1 MAVLTLD
8 DLSLAFRGVHVLDK
22 VSRTIEPG
30 EKIGL
35 LGRNGTGKTTL
46 LRLVDG
52 SQEPDSGTCVLAG
65 GKRASFLPQ
74 EVPVDMVGQ
83 VLEVVQEAL
92 QSQVAEGRIEEWESE
107 TKSQKI
113 IDLMGLDSDGDI
125 QTLSAGRKRRVLLAR
140 SLVTEPDLL
149 MLDEPTNHLDLE
161 AIEWLEKFLSSWRGT
176 LLFVTHDRGFLR
188 RVANRIWELDR
199 GQLYAWECDYDV
211 FLERKAAAIEAE
223 GKQNALFDKR
233 LAEEEVWIRQGI
245 KARRTRNE
253 GRVRALKQMREE
265 RQQRREQPGKANIA
279 IQESGR
285 SGTLVCKAA
294 DLCFGY
300 ADEPVIS
307 DFSTTILR
315 GDKVGFIGPN
325 GCGKTT
331 LLRLLLQ
338 ELEPQTGSV
347 RLGTKLAVR
356 YFDQLRGQLDFEN
369 SVVEQINGGNDF
381 VTIDGN
387 RRHVISY
394 LQDFLFTADRA
405 RLPVKF
411 LSGGERN
418 RLLLAKLFARP
429 ANVLVLDEPTND
441 LDLETL
447 ELLEQRL
454 VDFQG
459 TVLAVSHDREFLDNV
474 VTSVIA
480 FDQGSVQEYVGG
492 YSDWIRQRGVVE
504 SPRKSCRSLQKKSSA
519 SLEPEK
525 LKPRKLSYKEKRELE
540 QLPAQI
546 EKMESD
552 VAALHEEM
560 ADASF
565 YRRPAQ
571 EIATTQ
577 KSLQELEDRMAIAYA
592 RWQDLEKNSH

>member
-46 LRLVDG
+46 LRLIAG

-65 GKRASFLPQ
+65 GKWASFLPQ

-92 QSQVAEGRIEEWESE
+92 RSQVVEGRIEDWEAE

-140 SLVTEPDLL
+140 ALVTEPDLL

-161 AIEWLEKFLSSWRGT
+161 AIEWLEKFLSNWRGT

-199 GQLYAWECDYDV
+199 GQLFAWECDYDV

-356 YFDQLRGQLDFEN
+356 YFDQLRGQLDFEK

-387 RRHVISY
+387 RRHVFSY
-394 LQDFLFTADRA
+394 LQDFLFTADRV

-504 SPRKSCRSLQKKSSA
+504 SPRKSLRSLQEKSSA

-525 LKPRKLSYKEKRELE
+525 LKPRKLSFKEKRELE

-546 EKMESD
+546 EKMEAD
-552 VAALHEEM
+552 VAGLHEEM

-571 EIATTQ
+571 EIAMTQ

-592 RWQDLEKNSH
+592 RWQDLEKNSQ

>member
-46 LRLVDG
+46 LRLIAG

-65 GKRASFLPQ
+65 GKWASFLPQ

-92 QSQVAEGRIEEWESE
+92 RSQVVEGRIEDWEAE

-140 SLVTEPDLL
+140 ALVTEPDLL

-161 AIEWLEKFLSSWRGT
+161 AIEWLEKFLSNWRGT

-199 GQLYAWECDYDV
+199 GQLFAWECDYDV

-294 DLCFGY
+294 GLCFGY
-300 ADEPVIS
+300 ANEPVIS

-356 YFDQLRGQLDFEN
+356 YFDQLRGQLDFEK

-387 RRHVISY
+387 RRHV
-394 LQDFLFTADRA
+394 FTADRV

-504 SPRKSCRSLQKKSSA
+504 SPRKSLRSLQKKSSA

-525 LKPRKLSYKEKRELE
+525 LKPRKLSFKEKRELE
-540 QLPAQI
+540 QLPARI
-546 EKMESD
+546 EKMEAD
-552 VAALHEEM
+552 VAGLHEEM

-571 EIATTQ
+571 EIAMTQ

-592 RWQDLEKNSH
+592 RWQDLEKNSQ

>member
-8 DLSLAFRGVHVLDK
+8 DLSLAFRGVHVLDN

-46 LRLVDG
+46 LRLIAG
-52 SQEPDSGTCVLAG
+52 SQEPDAGACVLAS
-65 GKRASFLPQ
+65 GKTVSFLPQ
-74 EVPVDMVGQ
+74 EVPVDLVGR
-83 VLEVVQEAL
+83 VLEVVQDAL
-92 QSQVAEGRIEEWESE
+92 GSQVAGGQIEEWEAE
-107 TKSQKI
+107 AKSQKI
-113 IDLMGLDSDGDI
+113 IDLMGLDADGDI

-140 SLVTEPDLL
+140 ALVTDPDLL

-161 AIEWLEKFLSSWRGT
+161 AIEWLEKFLSSWRGA

-188 RVANRIWELDR
+188 RVANSIWELDR
-199 GQLYAWECDYDV
+199 GHLSAWECEYDV
-211 FLERKAAAIEAE
+211 FLKRKAAAIEVE
-223 GKQNALFDKR
+223 EKQNALFDKR
-233 LAEEEVWIRQGI
+233 LAEEEAWIRQGI

-265 RQQRREQPGKANIA
+265 RRQRREQPGKANIA

-285 SGTLVCKAA
+285 SGTLVCKATGV
-294 DLCFGY
+294 CFSY
-300 ADEPVIS
+300 ADNLIINR
-307 DFSTTILR
+307 FSTTILR

-338 ELEPQTGSV
+338 DLEPQEGSV
-347 RLGTKLAVR
+347 RLGTQLEVR
-356 YFDQLRGQLDFEN
+356 YFDQLRGQLDFEQT
-369 SVVEQINGGNDF
+369 VVEQINGGNDF

-459 TVLAVSHDREFLDNV
+459 TVLTVSHDREFLDHV

-480 FDQGSVQEYVGG
+480 FDQGTVQEYVGG
-492 YSDWIRQRGVVE
+492 YTDWIRQRGAVE
-504 SPRKSCRSLQKKSSA
+504 PAKESLNS
-519 SLEPEK
+519 PEK
-525 LKPRKLSYKEKRELE
+525 KTATHPAPEQQKPKKLSYKEKRELE
-540 QLPAQI
+540 HLPAQI
-546 EKMESD
+546 EQMEAD
-552 VAALHEEM
+552 IAELHEAM
-560 ADASF
+560 LDASF
-565 YRRPAQ
+565 YRRPAE
-571 EIATTQ
+571 EIASTQ
-577 KSLQELEDRMAIAYA
+577 KSLQELESRVAAAYA
-592 RWQDLEKNSH
+592 RWQQLEQITQ

>member
-46 LRLVDG
+46 LRLIAG

-65 GKRASFLPQ
+65 GKWASFLPQ

-92 QSQVAEGRIEEWESE
+92 RSQVVEGRIEDWEAE

-140 SLVTEPDLL
+140 ALVTEPDLL

-161 AIEWLEKFLSSWRGT
+161 AIEWLEKFLSNWRGT

-199 GQLYAWECDYDV
+199 GQLFAWDCDYDV

-294 DLCFGY
+294 GLCFGY

-394 LQDFLFTADRA
+394 LQDFLFTADRV

-447 ELLEQRL
+447 ELLEQKL

-504 SPRKSCRSLQKKSSA
+504 SPRKSLRSLQKKSSA

-540 QLPAQI
+540 QLPARI
-546 EKMESD
+546 EKMEAD

-560 ADASF
+560 ADTSF
-565 YRRPAQ
+565 YRRPAK
-571 EIATTQ
+571 EIASTQ
-577 KSLQELEDRMAIAYA
+577 KSLQELEDRLAIAYA
-592 RWQDLEKNSH
+592 RWQDLEQNSQ

>member
-8 DLSLAFRGVHVLDK
+8 DLSLAFRGVHVLDN

-46 LRLVDG
+46 LRLIAG
-52 SQEPDSGTCVLAG
+52 SQEPDAGACVLAS
-65 GKRASFLPQ
+65 GKTVSFLPQ
-74 EVPVDMVGQ
+74 EVPVDMVGR
-83 VLEVVQEAL
+83 VLGVVQEAL
-92 QSQVAEGRIEEWESE
+92 ESQITDGQIEAWEAE

-140 SLVTEPDLL
+140 ALVTEPDLL

-161 AIEWLEKFLSSWRGT
+161 AIEWLEKFLTNWRGT

-199 GQLYAWECDYDV
+199 GQLFAWECEYDV
-211 FLERKAAAIEAE
+211 FLKRKAAALEAE
-223 GKQNALFDKR
+223 EKQNALFDKR

-253 GRVRALKQMREE
+253 GRVRALKQMRQE
-265 RQQRREQPGKANIA
+265 RQQRREQPGKATLT
-279 IQESGR
+279 IQESTR

-294 DLCFGY
+294 GLSFGY
-300 ADEPVIS
+300 AEELVI
-307 DFSTTILR
+307 DAFSTTILR
-315 GDKVGFIGPN
+315 GDKVGFVGPN

-331 LLRLLLQ
+331 LLRLLLE
-338 ELEPQTGSV
+338 ELEPSAGSV
-347 RLGTKLAVR
+347 RLGTQLNIR
-356 YFDQLRGQLDFEN
+356 YFDQLRDQLDFEQT
-369 SVVEQINGGNDF
+369 VVEQINGGNDF

-387 RRHVISY
+387 QRHVISY
-394 LQDFLFTADRA
+394 LQDFLFTAERT
-405 RLPVKF
+405 RMPVKF

-418 RLLLAKLFARP
+418 RLLLAKLFSRP

-459 TVLAVSHDREFLDNV
+459 TVLVVSHDREFLDNV

-480 FDQGSVQEYVGG
+480 FESGRVREYVGG
-492 YSDWIRQRGVVE
+492 YSDWLRQRE
-504 SPRKSCRSLQKKSSA
+504 AAALPQKQSA
-519 SLEPEK
+519 SSRKK
-525 LKPRKLSYKEKRELE
+525 LTTVQDVPKKKVQKLSYKDSRELE

-546 EKMESD
+546 ESLETEIGT
-552 VAALHEEM
+552 LHRRM

-565 YRRPAQ
+565 YRHSAE
-571 EIATTQ
+571 EIATAQ
-577 KSLQELEDRMAIAYA
+577 KRLRELETNVAAAYLRWQELE
-592 RWQDLEKNSH
+592 QVVE

>member
-46 LRLVDG
+46 LRLIAG

-140 SLVTEPDLL
+140 ALVTEPDLL

-161 AIEWLEKFLSSWRGT
+161 AIEWLEKFLSNWRGT

-199 GQLYAWECDYDV
+199 GQLFAWECDYDV
-211 FLERKAAAIEAE
+211 FLKRKAAAIEAE
-223 GKQNALFDKR
+223 EKQNALFDKR

-294 DLCFGY
+294 GLCFGY
-300 ADEPVIS
+300 ANEPVIS

-338 ELEPQTGSV
+338 ELEPQAGSV

-474 VTSVIA
+474 VTSVIV
-480 FDQGSVQEYVGG
+480 FDQGTVQEYVGG
-492 YSDWIRQRGVVE
+492 YSDWIRQRGGVE
-504 SPRKSCRSLQKKSSA
+504 SAKKASRSLQKKLSA
-519 SLEPEK
+519 SLDPEK
-525 LKPRKLSYKEKRELE
+525 PKPQKLSYKEKRELE
-540 QLPAQI
+540 HLPVQI
-546 EKMESD
+546 EKMEAD
-552 VAALHEEM
+552 VASLHEEM
-560 ADASF
+560 ADTSF
-565 YRRPAQ
+565 YHRPAQ
-571 EIATTQ
+571 EIAAAQ
-577 KSLQELEDRMAIAYA
+577 KSLQEFEARLATAYA
-592 RWQDLEKNSH
+592 RWQDLEQNT

>member
-1 MAVLTLD
+1 M
-8 DLSLAFRGVHVLDK
+8 
-22 VSRTIEPG
+22 
-30 EKIGL
+30 
-35 LGRNGTGKTTL
+35 
-46 LRLVDG
+46 
-52 SQEPDSGTCVLAG
+52 
-65 GKRASFLPQ
+65 
-74 EVPVDMVGQ
+74 
-83 VLEVVQEAL
+83 
-92 QSQVAEGRIEEWESE
+92 
-107 TKSQKI
+107 
-113 IDLMGLDSDGDI
+113 
-125 QTLSAGRKRRVLLAR
+125 
-140 SLVTEPDLL
+140 
-149 MLDEPTNHLDLE
+149 
-161 AIEWLEKFLSSWRGT
+161 
-176 LLFVTHDRGFLR
+176 
-188 RVANRIWELDR
+188 ANRIWELDR
-199 GQLYAWECDYDV
+199 GQLFAWECDYDV
-211 FLERKAAAIEAE
+211 FLKRKAAAIEAE
-223 GKQNALFDKR
+223 EKQNALFDKR

-294 DLCFGY
+294 GLCFGY
-300 ADEPVIS
+300 TEEPVIS

-338 ELEPQTGSV
+338 EIEPQTGSV

-356 YFDQLRGQLDFEN
+356 YFDQLRGQLNFEN

-474 VTSVIA
+474 VTSVIV
-480 FDQGSVQEYVGG
+480 FDQGSVREYVGG

-504 SPRKSCRSLQKKSSA
+504 SPKKQSRSLQKKSLVS
-519 SLEPEK
+519 SEPEK
-525 LKPRKLSYKEKRELE
+525 RKPQKLSYKEQRELE
-540 QLPAQI
+540 KLPTQI
-546 EKMESD
+546 EKMEAD

-560 ADASF
+560 VDASF

-571 EIATTQ
+571 EIATAQ
-577 KSLQELEDRMAIAYA
+577 KSLQGLEERLEAAYA
-592 RWQDLEKNSH
+592 RWQDLEQDPQ

>member
-46 LRLVDG
+46 LRLIAG

-92 QSQVAEGRIEEWESE
+92 RSQVAEGRIEDWEAE

-140 SLVTEPDLL
+140 ALVTEPDLL

-161 AIEWLEKFLSSWRGT
+161 AIEWLEKFLSNWRGT

-199 GQLYAWECDYDV
+199 GQLFAWECDYDV

-356 YFDQLRGQLDFEN
+356 YFDQLRGQLDFEK

-387 RRHVISY
+387 RRHVFSY
-394 LQDFLFTADRA
+394 LQDFLFTADRV

-504 SPRKSCRSLQKKSSA
+504 SPRKSLRSLQKKSSA

-525 LKPRKLSYKEKRELE
+525 LKPRKLSFKEKRELE

-546 EKMESD
+546 EKMEAD
-552 VAALHEEM
+552 VAGLHEEM

-571 EIATTQ
+571 EIAMTQ

-592 RWQDLEKNSH
+592 RWQDLEKNSQ

>member
-1 MAVLTLD
+1 
-8 DLSLAFRGVHVLDK
+8 
-22 VSRTIEPG
+22 
-30 EKIGL
+30 
-35 LGRNGTGKTTL
+35 
-46 LRLVDG
+46 
-52 SQEPDSGTCVLAG
+52 
-65 GKRASFLPQ
+65 
-74 EVPVDMVGQ
+74 MVGQ

-140 SLVTEPDLL
+140 ALVTEPDLL

-161 AIEWLEKFLSSWRGT
+161 AIEWLEKFLSNWRGT

-199 GQLYAWECDYDV
+199 GQLFAWECDYDV
-211 FLERKAAAIEAE
+211 FLKRKAAAIEAE
-223 GKQNALFDKR
+223 EKQNALFDKR

-294 DLCFGY
+294 GLCFGY
-300 ADEPVIS
+300 ANEPVIS

-338 ELEPQTGSV
+338 ELEPQVGSV

-356 YFDQLRGQLDFEN
+356 YFDQLRGSSTLKT
-369 SVVEQINGGNDF
+369 VWL
-381 VTIDGN
+381 N
-387 RRHVISY
+387 RS
-394 LQDFLFTADRA
+394 
-405 RLPVKF
+405 
-411 LSGGERN
+411 
-418 RLLLAKLFARP
+418 
-429 ANVLVLDEPTND
+429 
-441 LDLETL
+441 
-447 ELLEQRL
+447 
-454 VDFQG
+454 
-459 TVLAVSHDREFLDNV
+459 TVAM
-474 VTSVIA
+474 T
-480 FDQGSVQEYVGG
+480 
-492 YSDWIRQRGVVE
+492 
-504 SPRKSCRSLQKKSSA
+504 
-519 SLEPEK
+519 
-525 LKPRKLSYKEKRELE
+525 
-540 QLPAQI
+540 
-546 EKMESD
+546 
-552 VAALHEEM
+552 
-560 ADASF
+560 
-565 YRRPAQ
+565 
-571 EIATTQ
+571 
-577 KSLQELEDRMAIAYA
+577 
-592 RWQDLEKNSH
+592 